1 MKTNIMIAMVVA
13 LVAYLTGFSLWL
25 AVIPFII
32 RPARIALALVA
43 LLFMLTISIFNK
55 DQGAFA
61 RTWYAIKAGIK
72 EAEEEL
78 K

>member
-1 MKTNIMIAMVVA
+1 MKTNIMIALVVA
-13 LVAYLTGFSLWL
+13 VVAYVLGLSLWL

-32 RPARIALALVA
+32 CPLRIVVGLLV
-43 LLFMLTISIFNK
+43 LLFLLTASIFNK

-61 RTWYAIKAGIK
+61 RTWYAIKEGLNEAK
-72 EAEEEL
+72 EEM

>member
-1 MKTNIMIAMVVA
+1 MKTNIMIALAIAVI
-13 LVAYLTGFSLWL
+13 AYLTGFSLWL

-32 RPARIALALVA
+32 RPARIVIAMFV
-43 LLFMLTISIFNK
+43 LLFLLTASIFNK

-72 EAEEEL
+72 EAEEEI